1 MAALPLLDFKL
12 LPKSGSGISLSS
24 ESVHP
29 RALDVPTTD
38 GSRSAISGPTLVL
51 KEFDGGKEALDR
63 HRPDQKLCSPL
74 PSLALRDNADAN
86 AKAKYAASRSAV
98 HLSGKKI
105 PGARRVVLFVRRFR
119 CGRGGEFLEARIIS
133 ERIEHGIEPEQ
144 RGGQWRARTK
154 RSRIRYR

>member
-63 HRPDQKLCSPL
+63 HRTDQTLRSPL

-86 AKAKYAASRSAV
+86 AKAR
-98 HLSGKKI
+98 LQ
-105 PGARRVVLFVRRFR
+105 RRDRP
-119 CGRGGEFLEARIIS
+119 C
-133 ERIEHGIEPEQ
+133 
-144 RGGQWRARTK
+144 T
-154 RSRIRYR
+154 